1 MVVLN
6 KVKWNGKESYYQ
18 CEIWVKV
25 YTRYLKLLLMRCH
38 KRYQFWVNLDQGF
51 YFIPE
56 PRNFTEVTRLS
67 EYINKPWLMANLK
80 EINNLIN
87 NKTFLVDEPEKG

>member
-1 MVVLN
+1 
-6 KVKWNGKESYYQ
+6 
-18 CEIWVKV
+18 
-25 YTRYLKLLLMRCH
+25 MRCH

-87 NKTFLVDEPEKG
+87 NKTFLVDEPEKGQPVTPCMDVYYAKIRYDGSLD